1 MNEFLQ
7 RHDERIVGVISGFD
21 RILFQGTLR
30 SISYVEALDRFL
42 SAKSILYKDFGTF
55 AQDCSER
62 IARHAQAVA
71 ERVGRPYIYLEKP
84 SVSKEELARKIA
96 QEQGVENGLVCVLY
110 AVEPCQ
116 GFDLYR
122 NRQMKRLQLVS
133 RQRKCRFFYFYFIDR
148 EFGLMHVRLQS
159 WIPFGVQVCLNGRS
173 FLARQMKR
181 EGIPFV
187 QKDNT
192 FTAIADVKRAQ
203 ALLDRLSKRDWAKTL
218 HRWGDRAN
226 PLLERLGFVGPFG
239 YYWSIR
245 QSEVATDVMF
255 RDAQSLAEVYPH
267 LCRHAIEHFHS
278 RDVMRFLSGKTP
290 RILANEVVTHHHER
304 PEGVRIKHTVNGNS
318 VKMYDKEGSVLRIE
332 TTLNNPR
339 MFQVLHGDPAEGG
352 RALTWRKMRKG
363 ISDTRQR
370 VEASLAANG
379 RYLQALAVVGEE
391 TPSHRIL
398 DPVSAPV
405 QKQGRRYRALR
416 PVSPQ
421 EAVLFEAILA
431 GEHLLTGF
439 TNRQIQRRIFA
450 SEARDDKERLR
461 RSAFISRQ
469 LRLLRAHGL
478 IHKVSKRRLYRTTT
492 RGHTVMTTALIF
504 RQTDA
509 ALLKRN
515 AA

>member
-1 MNEFLQ
+1 
-7 RHDERIVGVISGFD
+7 
-21 RILFQGTLR
+21 
-30 SISYVEALDRFL
+30 
-42 SAKSILYKDFGTF
+42 
-55 AQDCSER
+55 
-62 IARHAQAVA
+62 
-71 ERVGRPYIYLEKP
+71 
-84 SVSKEELARKIA
+84 
-96 QEQGVENGLVCVLY
+96 
-110 AVEPCQ
+110 VEPCQ
-116 GFDLYR
+116 AFDLYR
-122 NRQMKRLQLVS
+122 NREQKRLQLVS

-173 FLARQMKR
+173 YLARQMKR

-192 FTAIADVKRAQ
+192 FAAIADVKRAQ
-203 ALLDRLSKRDWAKTL
+203 ALLDRLSKRDWSKTL
-218 HRWGDRAN
+218 NRWGDRAN
-226 PLLERLGFVGPFG
+226 PLLEWLGFAGPFG

-255 RDAQSLAEVYPH
+255 RDAQSLREVYAS

-278 RDVMRFLSGKTP
+278 RDVMRFLSGKTS
-290 RILANEVVTHHHER
+290 RILANEVVTRQEER

-318 VKMYDKEGSVLRIE
+318 IKMYDKQGSVLRIE
-332 TTLNNPR
+332 TTINNPR
-339 MFQVLHGDPAEGG
+339 MFQVLHGRPAEGG

-398 DPVSAPV
+398 DPVSMPV
-405 QKQGRRYRALR
+405 EKQGRRYRALR

-421 EAVLFEAILA
+421 EAILFEAILA

-439 TNRQIQRRIFA
+439 TNRQVQHRLFA
-450 SEARDDKERLR
+450 SEARDLKERLR
-461 RSAFISRQ
+461 RSSFISRQ
-469 LRLLRAHGL
+469 LRLLRAHRL
-478 IHKVSKRRLYRTTT
+478 IHKVPKRRLYRTTT

-509 ALLKRN
+509 ALLKQN